1 MQWYSFV
8 PRREPRKCLIV
19 GSALQ
24 LIDALLTAIWEK
36 GSGCIVLDWTLAG
49 LVPLQERGLGSCF
62 IWNCCLR
69 KWDDCS
75 KIPSF
80 QASSRLRRI
89 NQPAANLLT
98 SRFWREQL
106 IISLAQCSSYPWIKE
121 LPGPDDFRNKRR
133 SDDFS
138 RLWLRKGQFGTT
150 LGGKH
155 ACLANQ
161 NPFSERSCFFFAL
174 CSNSLDPNSR
184 IQNLRPRM
192 QCSTSRGHIVK
203 NLNPALPRRGS
214 RIWTNSKAANSQ
226 NVRQIMRHG
235 SGSVSRAIIRKILY
249 NG

>member
-62 IWNCCLR
+62 IWN
-69 KWDDCS
+69 
-75 KIPSF
+75 
-80 QASSRLRRI
+80 
-89 NQPAANLLT
+89 
-98 SRFWREQL
+98 WREQL